1 MRDFENIPIERPPE
15 NARKSPRKITR
26 RQFVKGLCAAGA
38 VAFAGKTACEI
49 AEHITQKD
57 TPKNIDT
64 LTAEEVDQ
72 IIQNRIAQIMED
84 IAEREKIAQKDH
96 QVITQTFA
104 EQLQSDNP
112 HITLNADMR
121 RAIEHKW
128 HDKYAPGGSEYQD
141 SLIAGLERMKPW
153 VNEIR
158 TIFRE
163 YGIDEKYI
171 YLAIAESHFTF
182 SAQSHQSAVGPY
194 QITPK
199 TARRYHMYIGND
211 YDERRDPIKSARL
224 CAHHLRSSFDTFGD
238 WDMALMDYNGGYTNV
253 YREYLVQKEQDPE
266 TPVSIVRDDYRVQS
280 GDTLSSIA
288 HKHNTSVHLMLRVNP
303 ALRSDAHT
311 IRVGQKLNIP
321 QERFTPTKEGFDAWL
336 EDKINDEIHTVMTG
350 ETYTVIKNDTYETI
364 ARKAQCTV
372 DQLKAENGI
381 AADVANPLI
390 RIGQKIQFPVLH
402 GEKLSKR
409 LFAVLSMY
417 KENINYPGK
426 FHAIVDVI
434 KEHHLDAH
442 VLDQPASYTYK
453 RLSKNLTKPVTLLD
467 IAHNESIDVHT
478 LQELNPAI
486 TSIKTI
492 FPKDIDIRLPHP
504 A

>member
-15 NARKSPRKITR
+15 KARKSPRKMTR
-26 RQFVKGLCAAGA
+26 RKFVKGLCAAGA
-38 VAFAGKTACEI
+38 IAVAGKTACEI

-57 TPKNIDT
+57 MPKDVDT

-96 QVITQTFA
+96 QVIAQTFA
-104 EQLQSDNP
+104 EQLQSDDP
-112 HITLNADMR
+112 HITLNPDMR

-128 HDKYAPGGSEYQD
+128 HDKYAPGGSEYQN
-141 SLIAGLERMKPW
+141 SLIAGLERMQPW
-153 VNEIR
+153 MNELR
-158 TIFRE
+158 LVFHE

-199 TARRYHMYIGND
+199 TAQRYRMHVD
-211 YDERRDPIKSARL
+211 DTYDARRDPIESARL

-238 WDMALMDYNGGYTNV
+238 WDMALMDYNGGYTNA
-253 YREYLVQKEQDPE
+253 YREYLVQKEQDPD
-266 TPVSIVRDDYRVQS
+266 TPVSIVRDDYHVQS

-288 HKHNTSVHLMLRVNP
+288 HKHNTSVHLMLRINP

-336 EDKINDEIHTVMTG
+336 ENKINDEIRTVMAG
-350 ETYTVIKNDTYETI
+350 ETYTVVKNDTYETI

-434 KEHHLDAH
+434 KEHQLD
-442 VLDQPASYTYK
+442 TYVAQNTIPYMYK
-453 RLSKNLTKPVTLLD
+453 KLSARNTKPITLLD
-467 IAHNESIDVHT
+467 IARGEGVDVHT
-478 LQELNPAI
+478 LQELNPAV
-486 TSIKTI
+486 TSIKTTL
-492 FPKDIDIRLPHP
+492 PKDIRIRLPYP